1 MIDSICWRLN
11 KKYKTSEDTVRGG
24 EIICLDVIFQ
34 RQRQCK
40 HTLIFIYFIIDYF
53 LGPIL

>member
-1 MIDSICWRLN
+1 V
-11 KKYKTSEDTVRGG
+11 KTLITVRGG
-24 EIICLDVIFQ
+24 EINGLDVIFQ

-53 LGPIL
+53 LGPVL